1 MELAGTD
8 KIMGH
13 IQDGLAPGWAIADQ
27 QVPSTARTC
36 CQPDLVLQKLNVLVY
51 GLQITPTSRATH
63 MARGKMT
70 FERSKAEEKFTQ
82 TLKADKEFV
91 SEKER
96 VRKVNQEKIARL
108 KALRLAKEA
117 SESA

>member
-1 MELAGTD
+1 
-8 KIMGH
+8 
-13 IQDGLAPGWAIADQ
+13 
-27 QVPSTARTC
+27 
-36 CQPDLVLQKLNVLVY
+36 
-51 GLQITPTSRATH
+51 

-82 TLKADKEFV
+82 TLKADKKV
-91 SEKER
+91 
-96 VRKVNQEKIARL
+96 VLVNQEKMAKL

>member
-1 MELAGTD
+1 
-8 KIMGH
+8 
-13 IQDGLAPGWAIADQ
+13 
-27 QVPSTARTC
+27 
-36 CQPDLVLQKLNVLVY
+36 
-51 GLQITPTSRATH
+51 

-82 TLKADKEFV
+82 ALKADKKFV
-91 SEKER
+91 SNKKKATQ
-96 VRKVNQEKIARL
+96 VKLDKMAKL